1 MNSVISLY
9 VSTLYEY
16 VMLYIENYRVIN
28 VIMYYTCRFT
38 CIPKWLYM
46 LVQMIHNNNYTDLFD
61 KIIDVGMLNLPNYK
75 TS

>member
-1 MNSVISLY
+1 
-9 VSTLYEY
+9 
-16 VMLYIENYRVIN
+16 
-28 VIMYYTCRFT
+28 
-38 CIPKWLYM
+38 M